1 METPWFIPP
10 SDFLS
15 HLDATDRDNL
25 FAHGQRRTYR
35 RHDAIFHAGSP
46 GENVFILIDGRVK
59 IFAIS
64 PIGKSIILWFC
75 FPGEIFGL
83 AEMARAGRREVDA
96 EACAESDVL
105 VVPRENFQAFLGSH
119 PKAALRVVDLLSCRL
134 RALGDMLLNLTTD
147 DVLTRV
153 IKLLV
158 RLSVRYGKPHA
169 PNGMLLDIHLT
180 HQEIADMIGT
190 SRQSVST
197 VLSQLRRHGLLCT
210 KNHTIQIEDTG
221 LLEQLADSA
230 EMRSNLLPG
239 ATAETS
245 AGLSQ

>member
-10 SDFLS
+10 TDFLS
-15 HLDATDRDNL
+15 HLDAHDRASLD
-25 FAHGQRRTYR
+25 ACSQRRHYR
-35 RHDAIFHAGSP
+35 RHDVIFHAGSP
-46 GENVFILIDGRVK
+46 GENVFILVEGRVK
-59 IFAIS
+59 IFAHS
-64 PIGKSIILWFC
+64 PAGKSIILWFC
-75 FPGEIFGL
+75 FPGELFGL
-83 AEMARAGRREVDA
+83 AEMARAGRREVEA
-96 EACAESDVL
+96 EAGAESEIL
-105 VVPRENFQAFLGSH
+105 VVPREDFQAFLASH

-158 RLSVRYGKPHA
+158 RLSARYGKPLA
-169 PNGMLLDIHLT
+169 PHGMLLDINLT

-210 KNHTIQIEDTG
+210 KNHLIQIENTE
-221 LLEQLADSA
+221 LLEQLAGDA
-230 EMRSNLLPG
+230 ALRNDLLPG
-239 ATAETS
+239 AAVDAPVRHT
-245 AGLSQ
+245 